1 MNLAY
6 KDIKHTL
13 GKFIITAMGVGML
26 LGVVLIMIGVYRG
39 MIYDAKVLV
48 SDINPSL
55 WVVQEDRLGPFAES
69 SKIHKDLKNFLK
81 SVQGVDKTAAYTF
94 QNIEF
99 PLKTK
104 SVKAMIV
111 GYDIFGEINP
121 INPKRLIEGRVI
133 NKSHYEII
141 TTDKL
146 KYKLGDKIKLQNDI
160 YTVVGITHGTVD
172 SGGNPIVY
180 MSLCDANKIQF
191 NYTNPR
197 IRNDRARGV
206 KANRDSDLVN
216 TIIVKLKKGYS
227 PKLVAQNIRTDF
239 NKNVYTQKEELF
251 FLSKHVI
258 EKSSKQIGSFT
269 LILII
274 VSTIIIGLIIYTMTL
289 EKMKEIAIM
298 KLIGIPNIKIIN
310 MILQETILLGF
321 LAFIFGNIFA
331 HLIYDRFPKRVLLNS
346 NDAGIL
352 FIIVLVSSVLSSLIG
367 IYKVIKVNP
376 QEAIGG

>member
-1 MNLAY
+1 
-6 KDIKHTL
+6 
-13 GKFIITAMGVGML
+13 MGVGML

-180 MSLCDANKIQF
+180 MSLGDANKIQF

>member
-180 MSLCDANKIQF
+180 MSLGDANKIQF

>member
-13 GKFIITAMGVGML
+13 GKFLITAMGVGML

-48 SDINPSL
+48 NDINPDL
-55 WVVQEDRLGPFAES
+55 WVVQEDKMGPFAES
-69 SKIHKDLKNFLK
+69 SKIHRDLKNYLK
-81 SVQGVDKTAAYTF
+81 SVEGVDKTAAYTF
-94 QNIEF
+94 QTIEF

-104 SVKAMIV
+104 FTKAMIV
-111 GYDIFGEINP
+111 GYDVFGEMTP
-121 INPKRLIEGRVI
+121 INPKRLIKGRNI
-133 NKSHYEII
+133 NKSHYEIV
-141 TTDKL
+141 TTDKM

-180 MSLCDANKIQF
+180 MSLSDANKIQF
-191 NYTNPR
+191 NYTNSI
-197 IRNDRARGV
+197 IRNDRARGI

-216 TIIVKLKKGYS
+216 TIVVQLKNGYS
-227 PKLVAQNIRTDF
+227 AELVGENIKKDF
-239 NKNVYTQKEELF
+239 NKNFFTQKDELF
-251 FLSKHVI
+251 FLSRHVI

-269 LILII
+269 VILII

-298 KLIGIPNIKIIN
+298 KLIGIPNSKIVN
-310 MILQETILLGF
+310 MILQETVVLGV
-321 LAFIFGNIFA
+321 LAFISGNIFS
-331 HLIYDRFPKRVLLNS
+331 HLIYNKFPKRVLLDL
-346 NDAGIL
+346 NDAEIL
-352 FIIVLVSSVLSSLIG
+352 FVIVLVASILSSLIG